1 MNPRGETCWSL
12 ELELKKQQLSFM
24 FLLLWIPA
32 LFYTWLLHITSSSG
46 PSLTYSRAAEETN
59 ITARLGRYTRNF
71 ASFFWSLLLLRGM
84 RPIYLS
90 HLWSDYEEEEG
101 GITPLPPPH
110 KDATSTL
117 NLANNLV
124 THRGQRSSHEVNL
137 GTFGTHLG
145 TYENIVTRKI

>member
-59 ITARLGRYTRNF
+59 ITARLGRSIWGSPHETLPHFSDHYF
-71 ASFFWSLLLLRGM
+71 SFEEWGRYICHIYEVIMKRRRGGSLLCHLRTKTPRRLWTLQITSSLTGAKEAHMRWVWELLGHIWELM
-84 RPIYLS
+84 RI
-90 HLWSDYEEEEG
+90 
-101 GITPLPPPH
+101 
-110 KDATSTL
+110 
-117 NLANNLV
+117 
-124 THRGQRSSHEVNL
+124 
-137 GTFGTHLG
+137 
-145 TYENIVTRKI
+145 